1 MPNPL
6 SYLIDPIKNIMKPL
20 YDTGVSL
27 FGADS
32 IRTPN
37 SFNLNDFDI
46 SSYTDWQNNLSS
58 SFGDAYSSVA
68 MPNNNIQSILTQ
80 LGNVK
85 DKNWESALTQAQQD
99 LMNGG
104 NTKSGWEAFDKSV
117 ADIHKQ
123 QSNFRTGFGKD
134 LMAANSAYSLMGL
147 QQGEA
152 AYNQTQL
159 LDPLSKNNINAFT
172 DAADTG
178 FMANGGMVAKRTL
191 TKADGGIAGGEFIQ
205 SEKGEVVML
214 PDGTIVKTGATKTH
228 KKMKSEGDS
237 DKITDALP
245 EGSIVFPSDKKFTLK
260 KKDFEGIAINVT
272 TPEYKEGEKPQ
283 DPEITYF
290 TDLFTK
296 DKNTPA
302 ELILQLSKMIPVT
315 QRGEGLINGDDPITN
330 NTNAKNLQARMPWVE
345 QVLSTFPKG
354 QEILGGQNE
363 GATEGTTDGAI
374 EGEETEQFAEGGMVN
389 DKDPKKTTI
398 IVAVEA
404 PQKAKF
410 PIDKPLPKNAPAELK
425 TLYDTYQTKL
435 SNYQNLKKQYDNTSD
450 IETKRSILQQVNG
463 AEEDIRSTAFKY
475 QTHKL
480 NKSGVVKNDEFIKE
494 AKKFKSVANKY
505 APNTEV
511 IEVPFYGDLSA
522 VESAIKGV
530 KGNKELAVFYHQD
543 QNAGG
548 INTKDIYNKAAELG
562 VNKIYGGSCN
572 GEKQTDCL
580 KNSNFTG
587 DFYYRAGDSWHGVA
601 DNPNVVVKDKSGKV
615 DEDATIKNILYSN
628 VSDDNGNAVYRQGG
642 TYEKLTKNNAL
653 KLNDGGM
660 ITEYKEGGIVGY
672 EPKKALVGT
681 LIAGAIGLGASAFNA
696 YYTNQQLNKM
706 QREAEKLKN
715 KEMQAAGVM
724 AGVQGASLLAQ
735 DTKVDTARDNPLYQL
750 QESYLNQMPTEIPQ
764 WQVQNY
770 YQELD
775 KTARQNEEWYNNITD
790 PYTRAALMDD
800 SKTLEAK
807 NKAMMQVADTNL
819 KLQQGALDA
828 KYKHYGATL
837 ADEVAAANQMR
848 GNTNAVMQ
856 GLGQTM
862 VDYEQN
868 KLAAE
873 RGLTNAKTQVLSGK
887 ASNIS
892 NITNNVANLGMA
904 AGSSI
909 DAAKMQTDQMNLM
922 RDLYGNKNTTT
933 GFTPDPN
940 IGKSFSGVTNMEL
953 PPVKFTPQ
961 LNSTQP
967 SFMTNETQLDAL
979 TAIFGDRRMAEIML
993 DIYKKSNKKET
1004 NPENIYNSYMENN

>member
-1 MPNPL
+1 MDEYFKGLTDWWSDFGKVFSSNTSPSSLPL
-6 SYLIDPIKNIMKPL
+6 GGGFTYNLANYNTSL
-20 YDTGVSL
+20 YS
-27 FGADS
+27 
-32 IRTPN
+32 
-37 SFNLNDFDI
+37 
-46 SSYTDWQNNLSS
+46 DWQNNLSNL
-58 SFGDAYSSVA
+58 FGDAYKSVA
-68 MPNNNIQSILTQ
+68 MPNSGMQLILNQTQ
-80 LGNVK
+80 PHSDENANKIFETQGEEAGYKYLNERKNV
-85 DKNWESALTQAQQD
+85 
-99 LMNGG
+99 
-104 NTKSGWEAFDKSV
+104 
-117 ADIHKQ
+117 
-123 QSNFRTGFGKD
+123 GFSKD

-272 TPEYKEGEKPQ
+272 TPEYKEGETPQ

-354 QEILGGQNE
+354 REILGGQSEGVNE
-363 GATEGTTDGAI
+363 GVN

-715 KEMQAAGVM
+715 KEMQAAAAIG
-724 AGVQGASLLAQ
+724 GAQAVSLLAQ
-735 DTKVDTARDNPLYQL
+735 DTSLKGKDYTLEN
-750 QESYLNQMPTEIPQ
+750 SYLNQLSTEIP
-764 WQVQNY
+764 NY
-770 YQELD
+770 IQDSAYNRVLAENNAQTNAIFNNTADFNTGVAVLD
-775 KTARQNEEWYNNITD
+775 S
-790 PYTRAALMDD
+790 LG
-800 SKTLEAK
+800 SKSIEAK
-807 NKAMMQVADTNL
+807 SKLASDFAL
-819 KLQQGALDA
+819 KGVDMKDRVTEA
-828 KYKHYGATL
+828 KYNQAAKESSEK
-837 ADEVAAANQMR
+837 ADLFNAMTSNK
-848 GNTNAVMQ
+848 NAVIQ

-862 VDYEQN
+862 VDFEQN

-892 NITNNVANLGMA
+892 NLTNNVANLGMA
-904 AGSSI
+904 AGSAYEAEQAQKRQLEAMRSMYGTQVTN
-909 DAAKMQTDQMNLM
+909 DVSRQTGVGSQTFSPQ
-922 RDLYGNKNTTT
+922 TTT
-933 GFTPDPN
+933 QLNAPLT
-940 IGKSFSGVTNMEL
+940 T
-953 PPVKFTPQ
+953 

>member
-1 MPNPL
+1 MDEYFKGLTDWWSDFGKVFSSNTSPSSLPL
-6 SYLIDPIKNIMKPL
+6 GGGFTYNLANYNTSL
-20 YDTGVSL
+20 YS
-27 FGADS
+27 
-32 IRTPN
+32 
-37 SFNLNDFDI
+37 
-46 SSYTDWQNNLSS
+46 DWQNNLSNL
-58 SFGDAYSSVA
+58 FGDAYKSVA
-68 MPNNNIQSILTQ
+68 MPNSGMQLILNQTQ
-80 LGNVK
+80 PHSDENANKIFETQGEEAGYKYLNERKNV
-85 DKNWESALTQAQQD
+85 
-99 LMNGG
+99 
-104 NTKSGWEAFDKSV
+104 
-117 ADIHKQ
+117 
-123 QSNFRTGFGKD
+123 GFSKD

-272 TPEYKEGEKPQ
+272 TPEYKEGETPQ

-374 EGEETEQFAEGGMVN
+374 EGEETEQFAEGGIITEDMKKNAKASVSKYFDPTLN
-389 DKDPKKTTI
+389 PTIAEIQKQNPAAFNRFVKDLKANPPKIVEFNSDKDNRLGYYEPAEQDKKTW
-398 IVAVEA
+398 
-404 PQKAKF
+404 
-410 PIDKPLPKNAPAELK
+410 KPKDGGTLYINTNK
-425 TLYDTYQTKL
+425 TLRDKTQE
-435 SNYQNLKKQYDNTSD
+435 S
-450 IETKRSILQQVNG
+450 IEGTIAHELGHQGTWFNKALQVHNMQ
-463 AEEDIRSTAFKY
+463 A
-475 QTHKL
+475 
-480 NKSGVVKNDEFIKE
+480 
-494 AKKFKSVANKY
+494 AKKV
-505 APNTEV
+505 
-511 IEVPFYGDLSA
+511 YGD
-522 VESAIKGV
+522 
-530 KGNKELAVFYHQD
+530 D
-543 QNAGG
+543 M
-548 INTKDIYNKAAELG
+548 TKIAN
-562 VNKIYGGSCN
+562 
-572 GEKQTDCL
+572 
-580 KNSNFTG
+580 
-587 DFYYRAGDSWHGVA
+587 
-601 DNPNVVVKDKSGKV
+601 V
-615 DEDATIKNILYSN
+615 DEDAAHVRMIKMNSGDIGKKNYSTKDVDRLIKEDSN
-628 VSDDNGNAVYRQGG
+628 DIRYLMKSLNNDKEKVATYLNELVVNSTKDNS
-642 TYEKLTKNNAL
+642 TKYA
-653 KLNDGGM
+653 KDGGM

-775 KTARQNEEWYNNITD
+775 KTARQNDEWYNNITD

-892 NITNNVANLGMA
+892 NLTNNVANLGMA

>member
-1 MPNPL
+1 MDE
-6 SYLIDPIKNIMKPL
+6 YLKELLGSLGNIWKGNVTESKPFNYEL
-20 YDTGVSL
+20 GNW
-27 FGADS
+27 DS
-32 IRTPN
+32 SKYR
-37 SFNLNDFDI
+37 
-46 SSYTDWQNNLSS
+46 DWQDSLGSVY
-58 SFGDAYSSVA
+58 DKVA
-68 MPNNNIQSILTQ
+68 MPDSNWQTLFNTGLKNNLKWNDVTDIMRNGIQSYIGDYRNNQ
-80 LGNVK
+80 F
-85 DKNWESALTQAQQD
+85 S
-99 LMNGG
+99 
-104 NTKSGWEAFDKSV
+104 
-117 ADIHKQ
+117 
-123 QSNFRTGFGKD
+123 KD
-134 LMAANSAYSLMGL
+134 LTAASSAYSLMGL

-272 TPEYKEGEKPQ
+272 TPEYKEGETPQ

-374 EGEETEQFAEGGMVN
+374 EGEETEQFAEGGIITEDMKKNAKASVSKYFDPTSN
-389 DKDPKKTTI
+389 PTIAEIQKQNPAAFNRFVKDLKANPPKIVEFNSDKDNRLGYYEPAEQDKKTW
-398 IVAVEA
+398 
-404 PQKAKF
+404 
-410 PIDKPLPKNAPAELK
+410 KPKDGG
-425 TLYDTYQTKL
+425 TLYI
-435 SNYQNLKKQYDNTSD
+435 NTNKILRDKTQES
-450 IETKRSILQQVNG
+450 IEGTIAHELGHQGAWFNKALQVHNMQ
-463 AEEDIRSTAFKY
+463 A
-475 QTHKL
+475 
-480 NKSGVVKNDEFIKE
+480 
-494 AKKFKSVANKY
+494 AKKV
-505 APNTEV
+505 
-511 IEVPFYGDLSA
+511 YGD
-522 VESAIKGV
+522 
-530 KGNKELAVFYHQD
+530 D
-543 QNAGG
+543 M
-548 INTKDIYNKAAELG
+548 TKIAN
-562 VNKIYGGSCN
+562 
-572 GEKQTDCL
+572 
-580 KNSNFTG
+580 
-587 DFYYRAGDSWHGVA
+587 
-601 DNPNVVVKDKSGKV
+601 V
-615 DEDATIKNILYSN
+615 DEDAAHVRMIKMNSGDIGKKNYSTKDVDRLIKEDSN
-628 VSDDNGNAVYRQGG
+628 DIRYLMKSLNNDKEKVATYLNELVVNSTKDNS
-642 TYEKLTKNNAL
+642 TKYA
-653 KLNDGGM
+653 KDGGM

-715 KEMQAAGVM
+715 KEMQAAAAIG
-724 AGVQGASLLAQ
+724 GAQAVSLLAQ
-735 DTKVDTARDNPLYQL
+735 DTSLKGKDYTLEN
-750 QESYLNQMPTEIPQ
+750 SYLNQLSTEIP
-764 WQVQNY
+764 NY
-770 YQELD
+770 IQDSAYNRVLAENNAQTNAIFNNTADFNTGVAVLD
-775 KTARQNEEWYNNITD
+775 S
-790 PYTRAALMDD
+790 LG
-800 SKTLEAK
+800 SKSIEAK
-807 NKAMMQVADTNL
+807 SKLASDFAL
-819 KLQQGALDA
+819 KGVDMKDRVTEA
-828 KYKHYGATL
+828 KYNQAAKESSEK
-837 ADEVAAANQMR
+837 ADLFNAMTSNK
-848 GNTNAVMQ
+848 NAVIQ

-862 VDYEQN
+862 VDFEQN

-892 NITNNVANLGMA
+892 NLTNNVANLGMA

-909 DAAKMQTDQMNLM
+909 DAAKMQTEQMNLM

>member
-99 LMNGG
+99 LMNRG
-104 NTKSGWEAFDKSV
+104 NTKSGREAFDKTV

-123 QSNFRTGFGKD
+123 QSDFRTGFGKD
-134 LMAANSAYSLMGL
+134 LMAASSAYSLMGL

-354 QEILGGQNE
+354 QEILGGQSE
-363 GATEGTTDGAI
+363 GVN
-374 EGEETEQFAEGGMVN
+374 EGEETEQFAEGGIITEDMKKNAKASVSKYFDPTLN
-389 DKDPKKTTI
+389 PTIAEIQKQNPAAFNRFVKDLKANPPKIVEFNSDKDNRLGYYEPAEQDKKTW
-398 IVAVEA
+398 
-404 PQKAKF
+404 
-410 PIDKPLPKNAPAELK
+410 KPKDGGTLYINTNK
-425 TLYDTYQTKL
+425 TLRDKTQE
-435 SNYQNLKKQYDNTSD
+435 S
-450 IETKRSILQQVNG
+450 IEGTIAHELGHQGTWFNKALQVHNMQ
-463 AEEDIRSTAFKY
+463 A
-475 QTHKL
+475 
-480 NKSGVVKNDEFIKE
+480 
-494 AKKFKSVANKY
+494 AKKV
-505 APNTEV
+505 
-511 IEVPFYGDLSA
+511 YGD
-522 VESAIKGV
+522 
-530 KGNKELAVFYHQD
+530 D
-543 QNAGG
+543 M
-548 INTKDIYNKAAELG
+548 TKIAN
-562 VNKIYGGSCN
+562 
-572 GEKQTDCL
+572 
-580 KNSNFTG
+580 
-587 DFYYRAGDSWHGVA
+587 
-601 DNPNVVVKDKSGKV
+601 V
-615 DEDATIKNILYSN
+615 DEDAAHVRMIKMNSGDIGKKNYSTKDVDRLIKEDSN
-628 VSDDNGNAVYRQGG
+628 DIRYLMKSLNNDKEKVATYLNELVVNSTKDNS
-642 TYEKLTKNNAL
+642 TKYA
-653 KLNDGGM
+653 KDGGM

-672 EPKKALVGT
+672 EPKKA
-681 LIAGAIGLGASAFNA
+681 IAGLVIAGVLGAGSVLGNYLSSKQSERRQKAIIDASLKEQKGLLGLGFTANA
-696 YYTNQQLNKM
+696 LGT
-706 QREAEKLKN
+706 
-715 KEMQAAGVM
+715 
-724 AGVQGASLLAQ
+724 LAQ
-735 DTKVDTARDNPLYQL
+735 DTTL
-750 QESYLNQMPTEIPQ
+750 QGKDYTLENSYLNQLSTEIP
-764 WQVQNY
+764 NY
-770 YQELD
+770 IQDSAYNKILAENNAQTNAIFNNTADFNTAVAVLD
-775 KTARQNEEWYNNITD
+775 NIGSKNIEAKSKLASDFALKGVEMKDRVTEAKYNQAAKESSEKADLFNAMTGNRNNAIANLAASTSNYTEGLGSLEANKANSYLGLEATKRQNDRDLFQGISSVGMNIAGSLAGASSQSTSASPMTRFSPMSPNMIPTNKNQFFSTPNDYSVVQPLGSYNYSENSIPTGQRLSQED
-790 PYTRAALMDD
+790 L
-800 SKTLEAK
+800 
-807 NKAMMQVADTNL
+807 L
-819 KLQQGALDA
+819 KLNELLA
-828 KYKHYGATL
+828 KLK
-837 ADEVAAANQMR
+837 
-848 GNTNAVMQ
+848 
-856 GLGQTM
+856 
-862 VDYEQN
+862 
-868 KLAAE
+868 
-873 RGLTNAKTQVLSGK
+873 
-887 ASNIS
+887 
-892 NITNNVANLGMA
+892 
-904 AGSSI
+904 
-909 DAAKMQTDQMNLM
+909 QTD
-922 RDLYGNKNTTT
+922 
-933 GFTPDPN
+933 FT
-940 IGKSFSGVTNMEL
+940 
-953 PPVKFTPQ
+953 KFW
-961 LNSTQP
+961 
-967 SFMTNETQLDAL
+967 
-979 TAIFGDRRMAEIML
+979 
-993 DIYKKSNKKET
+993 
-1004 NPENIYNSYMENN
+1004 